1 MYFFLAPSV
10 WWWRFELRAFFFLFQ
25 IYEWKWISCKNAP
38 KFLGRWY
45 SVLWWYSIFNSISK
59 EDSIY
64 VSSILNQIPTMAPK
78 QQKKKHTHNKPNC
91 TQPNFVKHSVQ
102 NDINEFTARHRH
114 RCYCFP
120 LFFFTCS
127 TPSSHAKH
135 RARHHYFMCNVHD
148 VYIVRTNV
156 RLRHRDPTALKHM

>member
-1 MYFFLAPSV
+1 MMAV
-10 WWWRFELRAFFFLFQ
+10 RATSIFFFLFQ
-25 IYEWKWISCKNAP
+25 IYEWKWISCENALQ
-38 KFLGRWY
+38 FLGRWY
-45 SVLWWYSIFNSISK
+45 SVQFNFQRRLDICFKHLESDTNNGSK
-59 EDSIY
+59 ATEKR
-64 VSSILNQIPTMAPK
+64 L
-78 QQKKKHTHNKPNC
+78 THNEPNC

-102 NDINEFTARHRH
+102 NDINEITARHRH